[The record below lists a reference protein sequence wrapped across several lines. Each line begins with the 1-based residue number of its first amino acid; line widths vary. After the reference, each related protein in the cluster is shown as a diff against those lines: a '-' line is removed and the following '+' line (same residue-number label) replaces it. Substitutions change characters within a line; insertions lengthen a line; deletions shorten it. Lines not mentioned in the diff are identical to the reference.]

1 MPPVRGQSSRPRHAL
16 LVGSEV
22 LPFSKSGGLA
32 DVLGALPPA
41 LARQGWEVT
50 VVSPRYRGVDAG
62 TFVDRVPISLG
73 GRSFDVG
80 FYDAPMADGARAL
93 LIDVPE
99 LFDREGL
106 YHVRNVDYADNA
118 RRFAVLS
125 KAALEWAAKRGQPL
139 GVVHAHDWQ
148 AGLVPVYLRT
158 HYAQDHVLAGTPAV
172 FTIHNMAYQGL
183 FEPDWLPRLDLP
195 WDLFAVER
203 MEFWGRISFL
213 KGAINDANL
222 ITTVSR
228 TYAQE
233 IQTVEN
239 GFGFE
244 GILSRRAGELVGILN
259 GIDVASWD
267 PASDPHLPAP
277 YSLEDLSGKR
287 QAKVAVLSR
296 YGLEA
301 GERTLDRPLIGM
313 ISRMVDQKGLDLIA
327 ASAEILPELDAT
339 FLVLG
344 TGEARYQDMWRSL
357 AARHPDR
364 IGVVVGFDE
373 GLAHLI
379 EGGADAFLM
388 PSRYEPCGLN
398 QMYSLRYGTVPIVRA
413 TGGLADTVVD
423 YAPRRRS
430 ATGIVFRDYTSEALV
445 QAIRRAI
452 ELYRQPRIWHGLQV
466 AGMKQDHS
474 WDQSAREYV
483 KIYDRLCRTG
493 GTGRTARTD
502 LTPGGAVPR
511 TDSPRASAPRT
522 TSNGTQPLNEQERQE
537 GPAKP
542 EHVGTRGAER
552 ES

>member
-1 MPPVRGQSSRPRHAL
+1 
-16 LVGSEV
+16 
-22 LPFSKSGGLA
+22 
-32 DVLGALPPA
+32 
-41 LARQGWEVT
+41 
-50 VVSPRYRGVDAG
+50 
-62 TFVDRVPISLG
+62 
-73 GRSFDVG
+73 
-80 FYDAPMADGARAL
+80 
-93 LIDVPE
+93 
-99 LFDREGL
+99 
-106 YHVRNVDYADNA
+106 
-118 RRFAVLS
+118 
-125 KAALEWAAKRGQPL
+125 
-139 GVVHAHDWQ
+139 
-148 AGLVPVYLRT
+148 
-158 HYAQDHVLAGTPAV
+158 
-172 FTIHNMAYQGL
+172 
-183 FEPDWLPRLDLP
+183 
-195 WDLFAVER
+195 
-203 MEFWGRISFL
+203 
-213 KGAINDANL
+213 
-222 ITTVSR
+222 
-228 TYAQE
+228 
-233 IQTVEN
+233 
-239 GFGFE
+239 
-244 GILSRRAGELVGILN
+244 
-259 GIDVASWD
+259 
-267 PASDPHLPAP
+267 
-277 YSLEDLSGKR
+277 
-287 QAKVAVLSR
+287 VLSR

-327 ASAEILPELDAT
+327 ASADTLPELDAT

-373 GLAHLI
+373 GLAHLV

-430 ATGIVFRDYTSEALV
+430 ATGIVFRDYTSEALL

-493 GTGRTARTD
+493 GTGRSVNRT
-502 LTPGGAVPR
+502 P
-511 TDSPRASAPRT
+511 
-522 TSNGTQPLNEQERQE
+522 SNGTQPLNKQEPRAE
-537 GPAKP
+537 RPKSD
-542 EHVGTRGAER
+542 HVGTRGAER